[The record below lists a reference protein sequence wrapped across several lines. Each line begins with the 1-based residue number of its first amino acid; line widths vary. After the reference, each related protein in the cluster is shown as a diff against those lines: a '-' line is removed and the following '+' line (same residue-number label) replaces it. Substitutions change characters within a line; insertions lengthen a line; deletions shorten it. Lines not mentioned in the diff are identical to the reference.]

1 METPGALGVATA
13 AAAAARCVRADDGTG
28 GASSRGQYQLEKFSE
43 AGWRRSKTSR
53 E

>member
-13 AAAAARCVRADDGTG
+13 AAAAARADDGAG
-28 GASSRGQYQLEKFSE
+28 GASLCGQYQLEKFSG

-53 E
+53 V